1 MESQE
6 DTPKKQSIKP
16 RTQRLPSATKKEC
29 SPELLDRLQ
38 NMRIKAAEARKN
50 KALLNEKSRLYKQ
63 ERLKK
68 VEEDA
73 KKYDELMQK
82 QQEQQQQQQQKEQQ
96 PLHVAA
102 TAEPTQKKK
111 AKKKVIIE
119 ESSDD
124 DESEEEVIIRRKVK
138 KPQAGTAG
146 MYPKSSSEN
155 EEFGRLTRNAINE
168 RLKEKINQ
176 ERINYVTD
184 LLRPSYY

>member
-1 MESQE
+1 MADSQE
-6 DTPKKQSIKP
+6 DIPKKQSIK
-16 RTQRLPSATKKEC
+16 AKKEC

-38 NMRIKAAEARKN
+38 NMRLKAAEARKS

-82 QQEQQQQQQQKEQQ
+82 QKAEQEAQKQ
-96 PLHVAA
+96 
-102 TAEPTQKKK
+102 EPVEPIQAIKKP
-111 AKKKVIIE
+111 KKKVIIE
-119 ESSDD
+119 ETSED

-138 KPQAGTAG
+138 KPQAAG

>member
-1 MESQE
+1 MADSQE
-6 DTPKKQSIKP
+6 DIPKKQSIK
-16 RTQRLPSATKKEC
+16 AKKEC

-38 NMRIKAAEARKN
+38 NMRLKAAEARKN

-119 ESSDD
+119 ETSED

-138 KPQAGTAG
+138 KPQAAG